1 VARLL
6 FGGKTV
12 DDILILG
19 RNDDNRIVKQFQ
31 AQFDVPAFVRR
42 AQRVQ
47 EALDQL
53 VAICRRQRHQWLSM
67 PRIRLG
73 VLKGLAGEWERLS
86 SWLADGDQVK
96 VLHDLDNELA
106 PQLRSRIEPTSSGR
120 KLQRGLQALK
130 ESLEYFNRRWQA
142 FLPGVDLT
150 QINELRVNY
159 NRYYLLEK
167 ECAMRSPRLARQG
180 FRRLEPLTIR
190 ELADLLP
197 PLTMP
202 QLKG

>member
-1 VARLL
+1 M
-6 FGGKTV
+6 
-12 DDILILG
+12 DDILILA

-31 AQFDVPAFVRR
+31 TQFDVPAFVRR

-47 EALDQL
+47 EALDRV
-53 VAICRRQRHQWLSM
+53 VAGCRRQRHQWLTM

-96 VLHDLDNELA
+96 VLHDLDKELA

-120 KLQRGLQALK
+120 KLQRALQALE
-130 ESLEYFNRRWQA
+130 ESLEYFNRRWRA
-142 FLPGVDLT
+142 YLPGVDLT
-150 QINELRVNY
+150 QVNELRVGY

-167 ECAMRSPRLARQG
+167 ECTMRSPRLARQG
-180 FRRLEPLTIR
+180 FRRLEPLTVQ

-197 PLTMP
+197 PLSVP